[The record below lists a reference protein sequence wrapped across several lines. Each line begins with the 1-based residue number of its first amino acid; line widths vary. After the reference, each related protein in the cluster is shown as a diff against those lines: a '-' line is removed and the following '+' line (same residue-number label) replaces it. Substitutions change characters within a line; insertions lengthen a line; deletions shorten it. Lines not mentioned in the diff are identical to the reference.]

1 MPINLTED
9 GQETGQMDERLIQIL
24 SQISEEEQAILDGN
38 QQVQQKIYTNS
49 QEFVVDSG
57 KMLKRG
63 KLIDVRHHTRFIH
76 FPKHRHNY
84 VEIVYMYQGSTTHI
98 LDSGEQVILRQGDL
112 LMLNQNAIHEIL
124 PAGEQDIAINFMV
137 QPEFFDMAFRMME
150 DESLLRDFLV
160 DILTSKSD
168 RSVYLYFQAQEVLPV
183 QHLLENMIWSLV
195 YGEECR
201 RNINQITMGL
211 LFLHLVNMSDKIC
224 YGNQNQFDQ
233 ARVAQTLAYI
243 ESNYRTAALEEL
255 CGELHQSLSQMS
267 KFIRKHTGHT
277 FKELLQT
284 KRLNQAAFL
293 LTTTELS
300 VSDIVA
306 AVGYDNTSYFYR
318 VFQQKYHMTP
328 KEYRVRTK

>member
-1 MPINLTED
+1 
-9 GQETGQMDERLIQIL
+9 MDKRLIEIL

-38 QQVQQKIYTNS
+38 QTVQQQIYTS
-49 QEFVVDSG
+49 SPEFVVDSR
-57 KMLKRG
+57 KLLKRG

-84 VEIVYMYQGSTTHI
+84 VEMVYMYQGSTTHI
-98 LDSGEQVILRQGDL
+98 LENGDRVELGQGDL
-112 LMLNQNAIHEIL
+112 LMLNQNAVHEIL
-124 PAGEQDIAINFMV
+124 PAGEQDIAINFLVM
-137 QPEFFDMAFRMME
+137 PEFFDTAFRMME

-160 DILTSKSD
+160 DILTSKSE
-168 RSVYLYFQAQEVLPV
+168 RSVYLYFRAQEVLPV

-195 YGEECR
+195 YGEENR

-211 LFLHLVNMSDKIC
+211 LFLHLINMRDKIQ

-233 ARVAQTLAYI
+233 ERVAQTLAYI
-243 ESNYRTAALEEL
+243 ETNYRTATLEEL
-255 CGELHQSLSQMS
+255 CGDLHQSMSSMS

-284 KRLNQAAFL
+284 KRLNQAAFF

-300 VSDIVA
+300 VADIVT

-318 VFQQKYHMTP
+318 VFQQKYRMTP
-328 KEYRVRTK
+328 KEYRAKNRL